1 MQGGASSLSPLLSPS
16 IRKVG
21 ILGWSLTVVV
31 VAAAA
36 TAAWTLPAQR
46 SSISS
51 CYTPTRVRG
60 LHPHSSS
67 CFSTSVKT
75 VLWSSSKK
83 DEDDDDDTESTDDSN
98 NQKFSND
105 PTLDWTVPTTI
116 PDSSAV
122 PTKKLGI
129 ELGKLMDPLTEK
141 EAAELKAAAT
151 EIINDSVASGLDEIA
166 ALRKRMTLEI
176 DKQRRATVAASEYQA
191 QQLSQ
196 ELLGKIDRLS
206 DQFLAQTE
214 AVRASTKLAA
224 TADQAMAGQGM
235 EVGVWG
241 MIPGGAAV
249 LTESGRAASKSAL
262 LGSVQAAMSSASSS
276 AKQQPEDI
284 LPEPSENRVIILAD
298 TKQDPYAKLLVPA
311 LSEALTQ
318 LVVQMD
324 VVVYAPTAT
333 IPLGGDN
340 AQCAVIFA
348 TSFTEASSVKAVLE
362 RLMRKT
368 VQAGGALGKPP
379 TQLVLVSTIGT
390 ERIDTMPYSMQNLMS
405 GGKIAKRRQIE
416 ECIINTVR
424 DRVVEPPLDYT
435 ICRLGEIKPESK
447 DPFQLTPFD
456 QVDGT
461 TALPTAVTVLKH
473 AIALQPSARNATLSC
488 VGQLNGPLVDDDV
501 RLQDTLSDAFLQ
513 LDGPELLRMDLSQ
526 DDAEKNYDQL
536 VEYLR
541 EWAELL
547 AETGKGLTTPIRTL
561 DTVGTASLHTPVVTR
576 QEGVQLLFLPTA
588 TGKNY
593 LSKEEERKREE
604 VGVKAEAPKA
614 KLAKEGGV
622 EVVVEITKDSVMRV
636 RAKRCNYADDA
647 VIKELS
653 EKTILSRFK
662 DAMAVWKKD
671 HAS

>member
-1 MQGGASSLSPLLSPS
+1 
-16 IRKVG
+16 
-21 ILGWSLTVVV
+21 
-31 VAAAA
+31 
-36 TAAWTLPAQR
+36 
-46 SSISS
+46 
-51 CYTPTRVRG
+51 
-60 LHPHSSS
+60 
-67 CFSTSVKT
+67 
-75 VLWSSSKK
+75 LWSQKYNYGEND
-83 DEDDDDDTESTDDSN
+83 DENDTDDNNDTEYLEYADETTHSN
-98 NQKFSND
+98 NH
-105 PTLDWTVPTTI
+105 PTPLDWTVPTWEDRPTTT
-116 PDSSAV
+116 
-122 PTKKLGI
+122 TKKLGI
-129 ELGKLMDPLTEK
+129 ELGKLMDPFTK
-141 EAAELKAAAT
+141 QEAAELKAAAT
-151 EIINDSVASGLDEIA
+151 EIINDSVASGIDEIT
-166 ALRKRMTLEI
+166 ALRQRLTLEI
-176 DKQRRATVAASEYQA
+176 DQQRRATVAASEYQA
-191 QQLSQ
+191 QQLSR
-196 ELLGKIDRLS
+196 ELLAKIDRMTE
-206 DQFLAQTE
+206 QFLAQTE
-214 AVRASTKLAA
+214 AVRSTTKLAA

-249 LTESGRAASKSAL
+249 LTKAGRDASKSAL
-262 LGSVQAAMSSASSS
+262 LGSVQAAVSSS
-276 AKQQPEDI
+276 ALSAQSQQQSSNDI
-284 LPEPSENRVIILAD
+284 LPEPSENRIIVLAD

-311 LSEALTQ
+311 LTEALNQ
-318 LVVQMD
+318 LLVQMD

-348 TSFTEASSVKAVLE
+348 TSFTEASSVKAALE

-390 ERIDTMPYSMQNLMS
+390 ERMDSMPYSMQNLMS

-416 ECIINTVR
+416 ECIVNAVR
-424 DRVVEPPLDYT
+424 DRVVEPPLDFT
-435 ICRLGEIKPESK
+435 ICRLGEIKPESN

-488 VGQLNGPLVDDDV
+488 VGQLDAPLVDDDV
-501 RLQDTLSDAFLQ
+501 QLQDTLNDAFLQ

-526 DDAEKNYDQL
+526 YDAEKNYDQL

-547 AETGKGLTTPIRTL
+547 ADTGKGLTTPIRTL
-561 DTVGTASLHTPVVTR
+561 DTVGTASLRTPVVTR

-604 VGVKAEAPKA
+604 VGVKAEATKSNKT

-622 EVVVEITKDSVMRV
+622 EFVVEITKDSVMRV
-636 RAKRCNYADDA
+636 RAKRCNYADD
-647 VIKELS
+647 VIIKELS

-662 DAMAVWKKD
+662 DAMTVWKKD

>member
-1 MQGGASSLSPLLSPS
+1 M
-16 IRKVG
+16 
-21 ILGWSLTVVV
+21 WS
-31 VAAAA
+31 
-36 TAAWTLPAQR
+36 QK
-46 SSISS
+46 
-51 CYTPTRVRG
+51 YNYG
-60 LHPHSSS
+60 END
-67 CFSTSVKT
+67 
-75 VLWSSSKK
+75 
-83 DEDDDDDTESTDDSN
+83 DENDTDDNNDTEYLEYADETTHSN
-98 NQKFSND
+98 NH
-105 PTLDWTVPTTI
+105 PTPLDWTVPTWEDRPTTT
-116 PDSSAV
+116 
-122 PTKKLGI
+122 TKKLGI
-129 ELGKLMDPLTEK
+129 ELGKLMDPFTK
-141 EAAELKAAAT
+141 QEAAELKAAAT
-151 EIINDSVASGLDEIA
+151 EIINDSVASGIDEIT
-166 ALRKRMTLEI
+166 ALRQRLTLEI
-176 DKQRRATVAASEYQA
+176 DQQRRATVAASEYQA
-191 QQLSQ
+191 QQLSR
-196 ELLGKIDRLS
+196 ELLAKIDRMTE
-206 DQFLAQTE
+206 QFLAQTE
-214 AVRASTKLAA
+214 AVRSTTKLAA

-249 LTESGRAASKSAL
+249 LTKAGRDASKSAL
-262 LGSVQAAMSSASSS
+262 LGSVQAAVSSS
-276 AKQQPEDI
+276 ALSAQSQQQSSNDI
-284 LPEPSENRVIILAD
+284 LPEPSENRIIVLAD

-311 LSEALTQ
+311 LTEALNQ
-318 LVVQMD
+318 LLVQMD

-348 TSFTEASSVKAVLE
+348 TSFTEASSVKAALE

-390 ERIDTMPYSMQNLMS
+390 ERMDSMPYSMQNLMS

-416 ECIINTVR
+416 ECIVNAVR
-424 DRVVEPPLDYT
+424 DRVVEPPLDFT
-435 ICRLGEIKPESK
+435 ICRLGEIKPESN

-488 VGQLNGPLVDDDV
+488 VGQLDAPLVDDDV
-501 RLQDTLSDAFLQ
+501 QLQDTLNDAFLQ

-526 DDAEKNYDQL
+526 YDAEKNYDQL

-547 AETGKGLTTPIRTL
+547 ADTGKGLTTPIRTL
-561 DTVGTASLHTPVVTR
+561 DTVGTASLRTPVVTR

-604 VGVKAEAPKA
+604 VGVKAEATKSNKT

-622 EVVVEITKDSVMRV
+622 EFVVEITKDSVMRV
-636 RAKRCNYADDA
+636 RAKRCNYADD
-647 VIKELS
+647 VIIKELS

-662 DAMAVWKKD
+662 DAMTVWKKD